1 MRTAREESE
10 DEDPTDMQIT
20 IYGTWEDPSPTEYDS
35 DMHTDGIPSNILI
48 HDYTAHQSMHVLE
61 EPVEYAEAIAQARE
75 ARDLI
80 RQRRNIPDDE
90 EDDAI
95 KFVERNTF
103 EEAVT
108 INTVMTLWEGHGTS
122 EEEVLKDHKKQVD

>member
-1 MRTAREESE
+1 M
-10 DEDPTDMQIT
+10 
-20 IYGTWEDPSPTEYDS
+20 
-35 DMHTDGIPSNILI
+35 
-48 HDYTAHQSMHVLE
+48 
-61 EPVEYAEAIAQARE
+61 RE

-95 KFVERNTF
+95 KFDERNIF

-122 EEEVLKDHKKQVD
+122 EEEVLKDHKKTSQLRTYHSISYPP